1 MASTPWRQHSPTRNR
16 TIGRLLATENAARR
30 LEPAIKA
37 RGVKAEDALPRQL
50 DRLLGSDAVHQ
61 GVVLETEPL
70 PTVELEDV
78 PPEGILL
85 VLDQVTDPQ
94 NVGAVLRSAAA
105 FGAAGV
111 VMPERHTPPLTGA
124 LAKAASG
131 ALDIVP
137 VILVGNLAQ
146 ALTRLGE
153 AGFLRVGL
161 AEEGAEPLETTAL
174 TLPLALGARRGR
186 QRPASAHPGTLRPAL
201 PHLDQGSA
209 REPQRFE
216 RRGHRASLG
225 ERDGEGC
232 GLKAMRAA

>member
-1 MASTPWRQHSPTRNR
+1 MPHGGSNTA
-16 TIGRLLATENAARR
+16 L
-30 LEPAIKA
+30 KA
-37 RGVKAEDALPRQL
+37 RGVRPEDALPKQL

-61 GVVLETEPL
+61 GVVLETELL

-146 ALTRLGE
+146 ALGS
-153 AGFLRVGL
+153 
-161 AEEGAEPLETTAL
+161 
-174 TLPLALGARRGR
+174 ARRGR
-186 QRPASAHPGTLRPAL
+186 LLAGRP
-201 PHLDQGSA
+201 
-209 REPQRFE
+209 
-216 RRGHRASLG
+216 RRGRRRAA
-225 ERDGEGC
+225 RGC
-232 GLKAMRAA
+232 GV